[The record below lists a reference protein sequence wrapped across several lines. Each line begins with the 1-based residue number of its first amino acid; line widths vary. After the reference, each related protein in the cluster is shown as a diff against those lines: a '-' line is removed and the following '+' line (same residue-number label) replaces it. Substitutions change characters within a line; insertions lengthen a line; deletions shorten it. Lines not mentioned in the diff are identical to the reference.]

1 MIGVVSFSLMS
12 LKSIDF
18 VSIESLGVGVIIHR
32 SCQLALL

>member
-18 VSIESLGVGVIIHR
+18 VPMESFGVGVVIHR